1 MICLMNERRVIITKY
16 QLLTNLRKVLGMA
29 AKVEKSFNID
39 KMPGRG
45 TVVINGAPIL
55 LI

>member
-1 MICLMNERRVIITKY
+1 
-16 QLLTNLRKVLGMA
+16 MA

-55 LI
+55 LIWTVNGELNDKYLVETICV